1 MTLKNENELIEHYTA
16 QGWDYMEDDGF
27 IGLIGP
33 MFQKTVESKLHF
45 CFPTLQK
52 HRNRNNV
59 LQGGALLTFCD
70 RVLGVVARAESAT
83 PKTATI
89 QLNMDFIHA
98 IKIGDVV
105 ESSPELV
112 KDSKHLLFVKGTFF
126 VNGTVVGEASG
137 IWKKIKLIN

>member
-1 MTLKNENELIEHYTA
+1 
-16 QGWDYMEDDGF
+16 
-27 IGLIGP
+27 
-33 MFQKTVESKLHF
+33 
-45 CFPTLQK
+45 
-52 HRNRNNV
+52 
-59 LQGGALLTFCD
+59 
-70 RVLGVVARAESAT
+70 
-83 PKTATI
+83 
-89 QLNMDFIHA
+89 MDFIHA